1 MTAIEHGTLKAVAF
15 DFDVS
20 IISRACAAESVGLR
34 LIISVSDFRVADRRL
49 LAAVHDAE

>member
-1 MTAIEHGTLKAVAF
+1 MTAIEHGTFKAVAL

-34 LIISVSDFRVADRRL
+34 VVISISDFRGRPPSV
-49 LAAVHDAE
+49 AAVRDAE

>member
-1 MTAIEHGTLKAVAF
+1 M

-20 IISRACAAESVGLR
+20 IISRACATESVRLR

-49 LAAVHDAE
+49 LAAIHDAE